1 MAHLWERNDTGEWEA
16 VPADG
21 DLTRLVPGLGS
32 ALADVP
38 DRDLQ
43 SLETPVL
50 LRLSGPGAREA
61 WVLLTPPTVHLRVNG
76 APLHSGIRVLHDRD
90 AIQLTDGSPTY
101 FSTERLAVLEPFPG
115 SPEPVYCPRCRTEI
129 ARASMAVCCPNC
141 RAWHH
146 QDEEF
151 GCWLYADSCAMC
163 DQPTALDSGF
173 RWHPGEDL

>member
-50 LRLSGPGAREA
+50 LRLSGPGARRKPGMPNYQWGGTA
-61 WVLLTPPTVHLRVNG
+61 FG
-76 APLHSGIRVLHDRD
+76 
-90 AIQLTDGSPTY
+90 GSPTY